1 MQEENWLEEKATLLM
16 SIREKEKKLKEY
28 EQTFL
33 PTTNHDERDI
43 VKENSLR
50 KDAEALQ
57 SKVDT
62 LRQEVEVLR
71 LKKKLK
77 ELEDEN
83 EALISSTESIQ
94 SENLRKQALM

>member
-28 EQTFL
+28 EQRFL
-33 PTTNHDERDI
+33 PTTAHDERDI
-43 VKENSLR
+43 VKENGLR
-50 KDAEALQ
+50 KKAEALQ
-57 SKVDT
+57 S
-62 LRQEVEVLR
+62 
-71 LKKKLK
+71 K

>member
-57 SKVDT
+57 SK
-62 LRQEVEVLR
+62 
-71 LKKKLK
+71 

>member
-16 SIREKEKKLKEY
+16 SIREKEKMLKEY
-28 EQTFL
+28 EQRFL
-33 PTTNHDERDI
+33 PTTAHDERDI
-43 VKENSLR
+43 V
-50 KDAEALQ
+50 
-57 SKVDT
+57 KVDT

>member
-28 EQTFL
+28 EQRFL
-33 PTTNHDERDI
+33 PTTAHDERDI
-43 VKENSLR
+43 VKENGLR
-50 KDAEALQ
+50 KKAEALQ

>member
-16 SIREKEKKLKEY
+16 SIREKEKMLKEY
-28 EQTFL
+28 EQRFL
-33 PTTNHDERDI
+33 PTTAHDERDI
-43 VKENSLR
+43 VKENGLR
-50 KDAEALQ
+50 KKAEALQ
-57 SKVDT
+57 S
-62 LRQEVEVLR
+62 
-71 LKKKLK
+71 K